1 MKTNLK
7 NKNNKK
13 NERNKLLAFS
23 KYLFKYF
30 SLLSFII
37 IIIKIHFPNVSGL
50 DFDFDKKYIFTFW
63 EPKKKIPGYLRLCI
77 KTWEKFL
84 TEYEIKIFDY
94 RNAKNYIGESLFYK
108 IACKEMSKSLQADAI
123 RVALLQKFGGIWM
136 DTDTIIL
143 NREFLKELNRSE
155 LIMFGENQNK
165 TQSIAFIYAKK
176 NSTIMN
182 EWLEQIIK
190 NVNIY
195 RDFLLIK
202 RNNSHSEYKIL
213 AKKMKE
219 WNYLGN
225 GIIDPLLRNVTNE
238 KYYLRLD
245 KFKMNA
251 FPELL
256 YFENV
261 SIINSDKYKQF
272 YFQKGEPKKL
282 IHNDKGIIF
291 LHNSWTPKIYKKMT
305 EKKFLKKDI
314 LLSKLLAQILNIKI

>member
-136 DTDTIIL
+136 DTDTIIT
-143 NREFLKELNRSE
+143 NRKFIEDLQYFNYELSMLGVE
-155 LIMFGENQNK
+155 KDKSQNIGFIFAPDK
-165 TQSIAFIYAKK
+165 SSILD
-176 NSTIMN
+176 
-182 EWLEQIIK
+182 EWLKKIIRK
-190 NVNIY
+190 INY
-195 RDFLLIK
+195 YK
-202 RNNSHSEYKIL
+202 RIDTKTNNSGIFNECC
-213 AKKMKE
+213 
-219 WNYLGN
+219 YLGN
-225 GIIDPLLRNVTNE
+225 RIIDPLLTKTPYK
-238 KYYLRLD
+238 KYFR
-245 KFKMNA
+245 
-251 FPELL
+251 
-256 YFENV
+256 
-261 SIINSDKYKQF
+261 IDKYKINALPEIKFFENSSLYPYEKYKLF
-272 YFQKGEPKKL
+272 YFSKGEPKKVL
-282 IHNDKGIIF
+282 KSVKGIIL
-291 LHNSWTPKIYKKMT
+291 LHNSWTPFKYRKMS
-305 EKKFLKKDI
+305 EKEFLNQDI
-314 LLSKLLAQILNIKI
+314 LLSKLLEIILKG